1 MRYADDFVMGFER
14 VADARRMMADLK
26 ERLARFRL
34 ALHEGKT
41 RLIEFGRLPVL
52 PAVRIRA
59 YPAALSGQIAEYSV

>member
-1 MRYADDFVMGFER
+1 
-14 VADARRMMADLK
+14 MADLK